1 MCGRGVE
8 IARQHSTRLHRNLSR
23 RMEMSILE
31 IALASQIWASRH
43 EKRQLVVFDDADVL
57 KVLLRIAFVVVAF
70 TLLISGLNLA
80 AGRPQVLAEGSASLV
95 TGR

>member
-1 MCGRGVE
+1 
-8 IARQHSTRLHRNLSR
+8 
-23 RMEMSILE
+23 MSILE
-31 IALASQIWASRH
+31 IALASQIWARRN
-43 EKRQLVVFDDADVL
+43 EKRQLVVLDDADVL

-80 AGRPQVLAEGSASLV
+80 ASRPQVLAEGSASVV

>member
-31 IALASQIWASRH
+31 IALASHIWARRH
-43 EKRQLVVFDDADVL
+43 EKRQLLVPDDADAL

-70 TLLISGLNLA
+70 TLLIAGLNLA
-80 AGRPQVLAEGSASLV
+80 AGKPQMVAEGSAPVV

>member
-1 MCGRGVE
+1 MCGRDVE

-31 IALASQIWASRH
+31 IALASHIWARRH
-43 EKRQLVVFDDADVL
+43 EKRQLVVPDDADAL

-70 TLLISGLNLA
+70 TLLIAGLNLA
-80 AGRPQVLAEGSASLV
+80 AGKPQMVAEGSAPVV